1 MIISLCKILSRRL
14 HDVWGSVEDGA
25 EEEESESSLQ
35 LVIGQRDDGEQ
46 LWGSAEFLLCVASYN
61 FQEIRLHIDFPQ
73 NLTC

>member
-25 EEEESESSLQ
+25 EEEESVMLQ
-35 LVIGQRDDGEQ
+35 PVIGQRDDGEQ
-46 LWGSAEFLLCVASYN
+46 LWGSSEFLFCVASYN

-73 NLTC
+73 NLMC